1 MKNIRY
7 DTEFI
12 KEPVVLCIGT
22 FDGVHVGHQ
31 KLIRDGKKI
40 ADENGYVTAVYSFEN
55 IPASYLY
62 RETDKKN
69 LFTRHEKITA
79 FNRLKI
85 DYLWLDFFDHHIA
98 NVEPE
103 AYVKYIKNVL
113 NLKHIVVGFNFRF
126 GNNAQGTPD
135 DLIAFGKKMGFE
147 VTVIDAVSVNG
158 IAVSSSQI
166 RQFLMEG
173 QVGKAN
179 AMLGDVYSVSGI
191 VVHGKKVGSTLGFP
205 TINLHQEERKLLPK
219 CGVYATI
226 TTISGQD
233 YQSVTN
239 VGIRPTFFDDG
250 EVTVETHILDFDQN
264 CYSKHVTVG
273 FVHFISE
280 EIKLSDKQALKEKI
294 EDDVEKTRQ
303 YFSKGADHGRH

>member
-7 DTEFI
+7 DSDYI
-12 KEPVVLCIGT
+12 QEPTVLCIGT

-40 ADENGYVTAVYSFEN
+40 AEEKGYATAVYSFEN
-55 IPASYLY
+55 IPASYLF
-62 RETDKKN
+62 RETEKKN
-69 LFTRHEKITA
+69 LYTHHEKIAA

-85 DYLWLDFFDHHIA
+85 DYLWLDFFDNHIA
-98 NVEPE
+98 GVEPE
-103 AYVKYIKNVL
+103 DYIKYIQKVL
-113 NLKHIVVGFNFRF
+113 NIKHIVVGYNFFF
-126 GNNAQGTPD
+126 GKDAKGTTE
-135 DLIAFGKKMGFE
+135 DLKAFGIKMGFE

-158 IAVSSSQI
+158 VAVSSSQI
-166 RQFLMEG
+166 RQFLTDG

-191 VVHGKKVGSTLGFP
+191 VIHGKKMGSSLGFP

-226 TTISGQD
+226 TNISGQD
-233 YQSVTN
+233 YQSITN

-250 EVTVETHILDFDQN
+250 ELLVETHILDFNEN

-280 EIKLSDKQALKEKI
+280 EIKLADKQALREKI
-294 EDDVEKTRQ
+294 ADDVEKTRL
-303 YFSKGADHGRH
+303 YFSKGGA

>member
-12 KEPVVLCIGT
+12 KEPAVLCIGT

-98 NVEPE
+98 NVDPE
-103 AYVKYIKNVL
+103 GYIKYLKNVL
-113 NLKHIVVGFNFRF
+113 NLKHIVVGYNFRF
-126 GNNAQGTPD
+126 GNNAKGTPD
-135 DLIAFGKKMGFE
+135 DLIAFGKKLGFD
-147 VTVIDAVSVNG
+147 VTVIDAVLVNG

-166 RQFLMEG
+166 REFLMEG

-280 EIKLSDKQALKEKI
+280 EIKFSDKQALKEKI
-294 EDDVEKTRQ
+294 KDDVEKTRQ
-303 YFSKGADHGRH
+303 YFSKGADRGRH